1 TWRPQVVGFDGA
13 LAPVARAPVG
23 TVASESY
30 ARGAH
35 YLPIPSFEGFR
46 NAFMGWWD
54 EDPVGWERRAYE
66 AGRLIG
72 WAYRNARPGDDLA
85 ATLEELK
92 GERFGGL
99 DVTFGPDDH
108 TVVEPT
114 TLGLWVVPRRA
125 IYVRER
131 TELPDDMPWVPLF
144 RTFSTSGRRTDVREE
159 DWRYLFRSPPP
170 PKGPAPRP
178 TRTKFGVTTSRNDPV
193 H

>member
-1 TWRPQVVGFDGA
+1 VVGFDGA
-13 LAPVARAPVG
+13 LAPSGRLRVG

-35 YLPIPSFEGFR
+35 YLPIPSFESFR
-46 NAFMGWWD
+46 GAFMGWWD
-54 EDPVGWERRAYE
+54 EAPVGWERRAYE

-72 WAYRNARPGDDLA
+72 WAYREARPGDDLA
-85 ATLEELK
+85 GALERLR

-114 TLGLWVVPRRA
+114 TLGLWAVPRRA

-131 TELPDDMPWVPLF
+131 TELPDRMPWVPLF
-144 RTFSTSGRRTDVREE
+144 RTFSTSGRRTDVREQ

-178 TRTKFGVTTSRNDPV
+178 TRTKFGITTSRRDPV